1 MNGRSSGKKTQTRK
15 RILLTQNFIHTTS
28 KARDGMYCVLSF
40 ARFETKILV
49 FCNYLA
55 FAQSKSRMN
64 NAMKSNVKKDAQTSC
79 FPLVLTSQKKR

>member
-1 MNGRSSGKKTQTRK
+1 MNGRIGEINLKSESCIFYIQT
-15 RILLTQNFIHTTS
+15 TG

-79 FPLVLTSQKKR
+79 FPLVF